1 MFDVSWK
8 TFCEQNLVHNTKQPG
23 MLKTPVGFQNLFL
36 MHSPMY
42 KSTEQTRTQNP
53 EGQPETRP

>member
-1 MFDVSWK
+1 MYNVSRK
-8 TFCEQNLVHNTKQPG
+8 TFCEQNLMHNTKQPG
-23 MLKTPVGFQNLFL
+23 MLKTPVGFRNLFS
-36 MHSPMY
+36 MHPPMC